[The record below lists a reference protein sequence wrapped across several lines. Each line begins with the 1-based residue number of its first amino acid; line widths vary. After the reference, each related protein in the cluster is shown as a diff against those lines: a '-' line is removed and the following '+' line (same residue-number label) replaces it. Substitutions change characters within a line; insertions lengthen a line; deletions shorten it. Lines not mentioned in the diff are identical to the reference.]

1 MQMKRI
7 ISGLLIFIMLLSV
20 VAFSGCS
27 KEKAIDLDSVEN
39 TLKVYFSAVNGFNLG
54 AMADFVEGE
63 DGNEDDVG
71 FSTENI
77 SDEYAQ
83 TQKYKRSIKDMC
95 TSLAKTLKFTIESKE
110 STDDGKV
117 EFSVKIK
124 YADVEEGPMNEYVNA
139 KVDEY
144 VERNPY
150 FFAMN
155 EIQQN
160 DTAIKVMAQAYDE
173 YLEITEKLEKDF
185 TITMSDET
193 GSFKIHTEQN
203 KEFFEFLA
211 DLFG

>member
-1 MQMKRI
+1 MNVKMRKI
-7 ISGLLIFIMLLSV
+7 VSVLLVFIMLLSV
-20 VAFSGCS
+20 VVLSGCS
-27 KEKAIDLDSVEN
+27 EEKTIDADSAEN
-39 TLKVYFSAVNGFNLG
+39 ALKVYFSAVSGFNIG

-63 DGNEDDVG
+63 NEDDVG

-77 SDEYAQ
+77 SDDYVQ
-83 TQKYKRSIKDMC
+83 TTKYKRSIKDMY

-110 STDDGKV
+110 VVDDEKV
-117 EFSVKIK
+117 SFLVKIS
-124 YADVEEGPMNEYVNA
+124 YADVEEEPMNEYVNA

-144 VERNPY
+144 IELNPY

-160 DTAIKVMAQAYDE
+160 DTAIKVMAQAYDD

-185 TITMSDET
+185 KITMSQET
-193 GSFKIHTEQN
+193 GSFKVHTEEN
-203 KEFFEFLA
+203 KEFFDFLA